1 MVKNEQTEDVFLT
14 ERGGGG
20 RRPRGTAPPAVL
32 QGPARCS
39 LHKMAPGGAAPSGA
53 EATKWRRADSEGR
66 ASGPLVPLQSPSR
79 FEVFFPS

>member
-1 MVKNEQTEDVFLT
+1 MRVNERTEDVFLT

-39 LHKMAPGGAAPSGA
+39 LHKMAPGGAAPSGT
-53 EATKWRRADSEGR
+53 EATKWRRAESAGR
-66 ASGPLVPLQSPSR
+66 ARGALRAARSLPVPLTVP
-79 FEVFFPS
+79 F